1 MSFDT
6 DRLLRLWDGPLP
18 AADDAAVAEFR
29 AVYTDPVTVNGSA
42 VPVSELVAMARA
54 MQRTHEGAERT
65 VLDLVETTDGAGRQ
79 RLAFA
84 FLVTAHHDGEPVKM
98 RGVDL
103 ATVTDGRISEIWAAA
118 QPA

>member
-6 DRLLRLWDGPLP
+6 DQLLRLWNGPLP
-18 AADDAAVAEFR
+18 ADDDGALAAFR
-29 AVYTDPVTVNGSA
+29 AVYTDPVTVNGST
-42 VPVSELVAMARA
+42 VPVSELVVQARA

-65 VLDLVETTDGAGRQ
+65 ILDLLEVTDETGRH

-84 FLVTAHHDGEPVKM
+84 FLVTARHDGEPVKM